1 MGECG
6 RLRPQASEPLKQNV
20 VVVTILVVDV
30 VPGVVD
36 DDYDDMM
43 MPWESVAG
51 SIPGPLSL

>member
-1 MGECG
+1 MEECG
-6 RLRPQASEPLKQNV
+6 RLRPRASEPLKQNV

-43 MPWESVAG
+43 MPWERVWPAPSSG
-51 SIPGPLSL
+51 F